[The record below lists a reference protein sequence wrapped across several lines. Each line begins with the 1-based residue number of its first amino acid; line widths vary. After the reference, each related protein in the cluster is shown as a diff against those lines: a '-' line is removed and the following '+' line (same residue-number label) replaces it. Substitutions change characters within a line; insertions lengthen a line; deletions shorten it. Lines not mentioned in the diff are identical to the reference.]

1 MKRFPL
7 ILIIG
12 SSFFLPSC
20 FAPKFQCETTKTGVC
35 ASPNKVY
42 NALYSKGRIEK
53 KAKKEINKVTPLVE
67 VINPSDY
74 RTPER
79 IYRIWVTNYV
89 DESGQLVGNHF
100 IYVAIPGRWNFPK
113 VSTELK
119 DDVDYDRIIKEFLKK
134 EGKDK

>member
-1 MKRFPL
+1 MERFL

-20 FAPKFQCETTKTGVC
+20 FGPKFQCETTKTGVC

-42 NALYSKGRIEK
+42 NALYKRIEK
-53 KAKKEINKVTPLVE
+53 KKTKKEISKVTPLVE
-67 VINPSDY
+67 VVNPSDY

-89 DESGQLVGNHF
+89 DENGQLVGNHF
-100 IYVAIPGRWNFPK
+100 LYVAIPGKWNFPK
-113 VSTELK
+113 VSTEVK

-134 EGKDK
+134 EGKNK